1 MQQAQ
6 PLVSVIIPVY
16 NSRKRLAACLDHVA
30 AMDYPNLEVIVVDD
44 CSTDGSLEICRTYEK
59 KVPYFHVITKENEG
73 VSAARNRG
81 IKESHGKYIQFVDSD
96 DLVKK
101 EAASLMVKRME
112 EDKSDVV
119 IAGYYDE
126 KAGKDHL
133 PKAAVY
139 ADKTA
144 FIKGFPE
151 LFSSYFL
158 HVPWNKLYR
167 REVIE
172 KGFPTDLD
180 KGEDLLFNLQVFER
194 AGKISVLPKS
204 VYDYYN
210 IETGSLSFRFR
221 EDAMEIEERLR
232 REVAAF
238 YEKCGGKEAA
248 FLDVFYLNS
257 IKNKFYDLMRRSG
270 KTDRECKEKIKD
282 WLAMPGVQQL
292 FLSKAEFSRKDKIL
306 LFFMKHRNYR
316 ILLKYYR

>member
-1 MQQAQ
+1 MQPTQ

-16 NSRKRLAACLDHVA
+16 NSKKRLAACLDHVA
-30 AMDYPNLEVIVVDD
+30 AMNYPNLEVILVDD
-44 CSTDGSLEICRTYEK
+44 CSTDGSLEICREYEK
-59 KVPYFHVITKENEG
+59 KYPHFHVITKENEG
-73 VSAARNRG
+73 VSAARNLG
-81 IKESHGKYIQFVDSD
+81 MQESHGQYIQFVDS
-96 DLVKK
+96 
-101 EAASLMVKRME
+101 EAFVR
-112 EDKSDVV
+112 D
-119 IAGYYDE
+119 
-126 KAGKDHL
+126 
-133 PKAAVY
+133 
-139 ADKTA
+139 
-144 FIKGFPE
+144 FPE

-167 REVIE
+167 RDVIE

-210 IETGSLSFRFR
+210 IETGSLTFRFR